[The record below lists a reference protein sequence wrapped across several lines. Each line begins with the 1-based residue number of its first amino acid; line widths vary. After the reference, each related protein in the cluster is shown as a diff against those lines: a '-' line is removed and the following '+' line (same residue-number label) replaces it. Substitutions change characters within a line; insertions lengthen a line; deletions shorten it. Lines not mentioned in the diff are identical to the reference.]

1 MPTIYVLPLM
11 SETKSSH
18 KYKIICKIKNVAYL
32 ILYVLDSRQE
42 DKIF

>member
-11 SETKSSH
+11 SEIKSSH
-18 KYKIICKIKNVAYL
+18 KYKIIHKIINFAYL
-32 ILYVLDSRQE
+32 ILYGLDSRQE